1 MTAPGPSSDRPPSL
15 RVVAYEAIRGC
26 ILKGGLLPG
35 EALPASEWAAA
46 LGISRTPVRE
56 AIQLLAHEGLVE
68 VFPKRSTFVARL
80 SVRDVRESF
89 EIRQAIEG
97 FAARLAAKRR
107 TEDHVAALRAAL
119 TEPADD
125 RYGSGV
131 GFHTLVVQA
140 ADNPYLEQAFA
151 SAEGRIELAGRLAST
166 ATSHHGSDSTHEV
179 ILAAVEAGDGDKAE
193 AAMRRH
199 LAEHSDHLIRQ
210 LI

>member
-1 MTAPGPSSDRPPSL
+1 MTAPGSSSDRPPSL
-15 RVVAYEAIRGC
+15 RAVAYEAIKGH

-35 EALPASEWAAA
+35 EALSASEWAEA

-56 AIQLLAHEGLVE
+56 AIQLLAQEGLVE

-107 TEDHVAALRAAL
+107 TEEHVAAMHAAL
-119 TEPADD
+119 TEPGDD
-125 RYGSGV
+125 SYDSGV
-131 GFHTLVVQA
+131 DFHTLLVQA
-140 ADNPYLEQAFA
+140 SDNLYLEQAFA
-151 SAEGRIELAGRLAST
+151 SAEGRIELASRLAST
-166 ATSHHGSDSTHEV
+166 VTSRHGSDSTHEA
-179 ILAAVEAGDGDKAE
+179 ILAAIEAGDGDEAE

-199 LAEHSDHLIRQ
+199 LTEHSDHLIRQ

>member
-1 MTAPGPSSDRPPSL
+1 MNAPGPTSDWPPSL
-15 RVVAYEAIRGC
+15 RVVAYEAMKER
-26 ILKGGLLPG
+26 ILAGGLLPG
-35 EALPASEWAAA
+35 EVLSASEWAAA

-56 AIQLLAHEGLVE
+56 AIQMLAQEGLVE

-107 TEDHVAALRAAL
+107 TEEHVAAMRAAL
-119 TEPADD
+119 TVLGDD
-125 RYGSGV
+125 SYGSGV
-131 GFHTLVVQA
+131 DFHTLLVQA
-140 ADNPYLEQAFA
+140 SDNTYLEQAFA
-151 SAEGRIELAGRLAST
+151 SAEGRIELASRMAST
-166 ATSHHGSDSTHEV
+166 VTSRHDSDSTHEA
-179 ILAAVEAGDGDKAE
+179 ILAAIEAGDGDEAE

-199 LAEHSDHLIRQ
+199 LTEHSDHLIRQ

>member
-1 MTAPGPSSDRPPSL
+1 MTALGPSSERPPSL
-15 RVVAYEAIRGC
+15 RIIAYEAIRDR

-35 EALPASEWAAA
+35 EALPASEWAEA

-56 AIQLLAHEGLVE
+56 AIQLLAQEGLVE

-107 TEDHVAALRAAL
+107 TEDHIAAMRTAL

-125 RYGSGV
+125 SYDSGAD
-131 GFHTLVVQA
+131 FHELVVQA
-140 ADNPYLEQAFA
+140 ADNLYLEQGLRF
-151 SAEGRIELAGRLAST
+151 SGGPHRTRQPAGIDRNEPPRQRLDT
-166 ATSHHGSDSTHEV
+166 
-179 ILAAVEAGDGDKAE
+179 
-193 AAMRRH
+193 
-199 LAEHSDHLIRQ
+199 
-210 LI
+210 